1 MEGIYGLVQYDFTP
15 FRGPLAN
22 AFLVLLNALFFKI
35 KLIGVHDVYPKDH
48 SEFLLEDYDDNFDF
62 VIVGAGSAGC
72 SLANRLT
79 EDGQWSVLLLEAGD
93 YPSVTT
99 TVPAFHKT
107 LVGSAEDWSFRL
119 EKDEHACNS
128 FENQICTI
136 SRGKV
141 LGGTSS
147 INDLIYTR
155 GATFDYDKGDYPAWG
170 SNISYAILKKLEKYQ
185 EPDDFYGHEGL
196 IQLEYANFTDA
207 PKELLTMTY
216 ESLGYSRM
224 LPSRNIGFEEHLV
237 TRYRG
242 ERFNMAR
249 NFLTPIKNRPNFYFS
264 KNSEVFAVGLAE
276 PVDKRAIGVNV
287 SIRGEHLFIKAKK
300 EVILTAGAINNA
312 KILLLSGIGPKDY
325 LESKGIKPY
334 VDIKNVGK
342 NLHFHLVVPL
352 YVALD
357 PCCST
362 CNREFSTEDDLVRD
376 TFNYILYRYG
386 NFSQTNLNEFTA
398 YVAPNLEKAYVPT
411 VAISH
416 QFFKINDRY
425 LEPWIDSIKYDP
437 KIIQSLVKHNKERA
451 IIVFLVKLLHPKS
464 RGELYLN
471 DTYHMGNPTIIPK
484 FMSDP
489 ANEDYNVLLSGFD
502 FVTNLTDSMK
512 EEQAEFLDLNIP
524 NCRNY
529 RFCTPAYVKCYIQNM
544 AYPNNDVTSSTFMG
558 PECDDTAVV
567 KEDLEVHGVRCLR
580 VADSSAMNNIPI
592 GNTIATDAMIGF
604 QMGEIL
610 QEKWD
615 KDFHSVYKPHPYEIP

>member
-264 KNSEVFAVGLAE
+264 KNSEVFAVGLA
-276 PVDKRAIGVNV
+276 D
-287 SIRGEHLFIKAKK
+287 
-300 EVILTAGAINNA
+300 
-312 KILLLSGIGPKDY
+312 
-325 LESKGIKPY
+325 
-334 VDIKNVGK
+334 VGK